1 MPVSSWEQGP
11 GFSYPHQPHV
21 GAGSVCFFI
30 GAGARF
36 LTSASATCR
45 RRCLFLHGS
54 RGPGFSSASVTCR
67 SRGCLFLHG
76 SRGPGF
82 SYLHQPHVG
91 AGGVCFFMGAEGQ
104 VSHICIS
111 HM

>member
-1 MPVSSWEQGP
+1 MSISSWEQGP
-11 GFSYPHQPHV
+11 GFSHQHQPHE
-21 GAGSVCFFI
+21 GAGGVCFFM

-36 LTSASATCR
+36 LISASATCR
-45 RRCLFLHGS
+45 
-54 RGPGFSSASVTCR
+54 
-67 SRGCLFLHG
+67 SRGCQFLHG

-91 AGGVCFFMGAEGQ
+91 AGGVCFFMGAGARFLT
-104 VSHICIS
+104 SIS